1 MNTKKIY
8 LDYAATT
15 PIDPRVLALMLPYL
29 KTKFGN
35 TSSLHS
41 FGREAQAGL
50 EESRQIIADAI
61 GVQEEEIFFTASAT
75 ESNNTVL
82 KGIAFANKD
91 RGKHIIIS
99 SVEHDCVLESSR
111 WLEKQG
117 WEITRLPVDKY
128 GMVNPADVKKAIRK
142 DTILVSVMHANN
154 EIGTLEPIEQI
165 GKICREA
172 GVWFHTDAAQSFGKI
187 PINVNTMNI
196 DLLTASSHKLYGPK
210 GAALLYIKKGVK
222 IEPLLQGGGHER
234 GMRSSTVNVA
244 AIVGFAQATKLC
256 LANMNQ
262 ENKKITALR
271 DKLIKGIL
279 TKIPNTFLN
288 GHPKLR
294 LANNVNIRFAGI
306 EGEGIMMHLDNFGIA
321 VSTGSAC
328 SSNTLRPSH
337 VLTACGLKP
346 GQIHGSIRFSLGR
359 WTTEKEIN
367 YVLKILPGIIKKLRS
382 MSPFGAQR

>member
-1 MNTKKIY
+1 
-8 LDYAATT
+8 
-15 PIDPRVLALMLPYL
+15 MLPYL

-35 TSSLHS
+35 TASLHS

-50 EESRQIIADAI
+50 EESRQIIASAL
-61 GVQEEEIFFTASAT
+61 GAQEEEIFFTASAT

-82 KGIAFANKD
+82 KGIANARKD
-91 RGKHIIIS
+91 KGKHIIIS
-99 SVEHDCVLESSR
+99 TVEHDCVLESSR

-117 WEITRLPVDKY
+117 WQITRLLVDKY
-128 GMVNPADVKKAIRK
+128 GLVNPADVKKAIKK

-154 EIGTLEPIEQI
+154 EIGTIQPIEQI
-165 GKICREA
+165 GKICREK

-187 PINVNTMNI
+187 PIDVNKMKI

-210 GAALLYIKKGVK
+210 GAALLYIRKGVK
-222 IEPLLQGGGHER
+222 IEPLLHGGGHER

-244 AIVGFAQATKLC
+244 AIVGFAQAVKLC
-256 LANMNQ
+256 LQDMNK

-288 GHPKLR
+288 GHPTKR
-294 LANNVNIRFAGI
+294 LANNANIRFSGI
-306 EGEGIMMHLDNFGIA
+306 EGEGIMMHLDNYNIA

-328 SSNTLRPSH
+328 SSNTLQPSH
-337 VLTACGLKP
+337 VLTACGLAP

-359 WTTEKEIN
+359 WTTSQDIDYLLE
-367 YVLKILPGIIKKLRS
+367 VMPGIIKKLRS
-382 MSPFGAQR
+382 MSPFGRK